1 MYIALRPPWR
11 GGGAATAPIDA
22 GPDIVAVHPDA
33 GVAKKKPHRHRSPT
47 PNQPVGSDDQGG
59 DDPGPP
65 ELVLTAADR
74 ALAWAGDGNMAL
86 PPVKMDASS
95 GSEPRKLDD
104 GEINGGLAPATGA
117 LQGCL
122 QTGAAN
128 TDLKATIT
136 LELVV
141 DGTGHVTK
149 SRIQA
154 PSYLQSHGLL
164 ECARRAIGRMKFPA
178 TGAAT
183 LVTLPMTLG

>member
-11 GGGAATAPIDA
+11 GGGPATAPIDA
-22 GPDIVAVHPDA
+22 GPDIVAVYPDA

-47 PNQPVGSDDQGG
+47 PNAPVGSDEGEDS
-59 DDPGPP
+59 GPP
-65 ELVLTAADR
+65 EVVLTAGDR

-86 PPVKMDASS
+86 PPVKVDMSS
-95 GSEPRKLDD
+95 GGEARKLDD
-104 GEINGGLAPATGA
+104 GEINNGLAPATGA

-141 DGTGHVTK
+141 DGAGHVTK

-154 PSYLQSHGLL
+154 PAYLQAHGLL
-164 ECARRAIGRMKFPA
+164 ECARRAIGKMRFPA

-183 LVTLPMTLG
+183 LVTLPLTLG